1 MIDSQVINQQT
12 MQTQP
17 NGNSPLKIIFLF
29 TMMGVTSYFLIK
41 MSRALISELENIK

>member
-1 MIDSQVINQQT
+1 MNNPQIITS
-12 MQTQP
+12 QTQP

-41 MSRALISELENIK
+41 MSRSLIAELESVK